1 MRSSVISIGVVLL
14 LIFAGCATVPQPNVV
29 NVSTD
34 TPAVSPVLADNQP
47 RSLKRVVAIARF
59 SNETNYGKGL
69 YLGNAYDAGKQAMDI
84 MNTKLTQSGKFI
96 LLERSDLEF
105 LEREKVFDH
114 SAMDQIPADYLIIG
128 SITDFGRRATGK
140 VGIFSRTQKQTAYA
154 KVNVRLV
161 DVRTGQIIY
170 GETGEGEAFSEAG
183 TVLGAGSQAGYDS
196 TLNDKAIDAAI
207 SKLVVNISNNLL
219 NNPWRSYILSQQDG
233 IWMLAGGKTQG
244 IKVGDV
250 FTVKL
255 RGDTVINPQTKLPIE
270 LPGTNVARLRVIQ
283 LTGEDLQSEISF
295 CELLDGEIDSGQLTR
310 YFVTEDE
317 Q

>member
-1 MRSSVISIGVVLL
+1 MIIKNLLNFIDSLINKGVKNAEVASMNMAYQEKANTITHGIGTLLSIIGLFFLLYMAFNKGSYWHIVSFSIYGSTLVI
-14 LIFAGCATVPQPNVV
+14 
-29 NVSTD
+29 
-34 TPAVSPVLADNQP
+34 
-47 RSLKRVVAIARF
+47 
-59 SNETNYGKGL
+59 L
-69 YLGNAYDAGKQAMDI
+69 YLASTIYHGLPESK
-84 MNTKLTQSGKFI
+84 TKKIFQ
-96 LLERSDLEF
+96 
-105 LEREKVFDH
+105 VFDH

-295 CELLDGEIDSGQLTR
+295 CELLDGEIDSGQLNR